1 MFICVMMSVEN
12 SEQYSI
18 RDDSSG
24 ISKVEPRI
32 YIRPYDILEVFYL
45 EGDNYMKI
53 IGSKYLEK
61 NDYSNIAINANE
73 IIVRKNKGKYKTM
86 NLSNSFIGGLK
97 ALEDEGKI
105 NSIIDYFLDYH
116 KVNIVGKN
124 TLHGVSYV
132 VDSSD
137 GTSLCIN
144 RPISDNQVD
153 KIYAKYERDRWDF
166 VFSRNFYEYGPVFL
180 TTAGSTG
187 YMESGYIEDDRSCRF
202 YLETVNGKITDRE
215 KEFLIDIFSPMLS
228 EGEVAVG
235 REEESNLINVTF
247 LRKSEEICEYVDY
260 GAPRV
265 RVTPEVLPVLEALV
279 VSHNEDAKNRENDK
293 DRPKQLRMEEL
304 KWKD

>member
-1 MFICVMMSVEN
+1 
-12 SEQYSI
+12 
-18 RDDSSG
+18 
-24 ISKVEPRI
+24 
-32 YIRPYDILEVFYL
+32 
-45 EGDNYMKI
+45 MKI
-53 IGSKYLEK
+53 IGSKYLAK

-73 IIVRKNKGKYKTM
+73 IIVRKNKGNYKTIC
-86 NLSNSFIGGLK
+86 LSNSFMIWLK
-97 ALEDEGKI
+97 SLKDEEKV

-144 RPISDNQVD
+144 RPINDEQID
-153 KIYAKYERDRWDF
+153 KIYAKYEKDRWDF

-180 TTAGSTG
+180 TTSGSTG

-228 EGEVAVG
+228 DGEVAIG
-235 REEESNLINVTF
+235 REEDDANLINVTF

-265 RVTPEVLPVLEALV
+265 RVTPEVLPVLETLV
-279 VSHNEDAKNRENDK
+279 VSHNEDVKNKENSK

-304 KWKD
+304 KWKN